1 LVHDENLPP
10 NLHEGMNPAPAAASE
25 IDNSVAADMAA
36 EDMVLEDVVAAG
48 ESQLIE
54 PVAEAAEAVAET
66 EEPVAVDE
74 TSLAEPPAESD
85 DSEVPDEGPLA
96 GLSVE
101 AVQQLGIEQL
111 VLPVIPQRDDEVL
124 AVETEESGTLLIK
137 DDYVAG
143 NLDFSPEGE
152 PHYVPLTGML
162 DEPVA
167 EAAEPVAEAAEPVA
181 EAAEP
186 VAEAA
191 EPVAEVLEPVAQT
204 DEIAIPV
211 ADAAGVSVAEQEV
224 VAELP
229 PVGTDEP
236 AAEQPASPVKGQKP
250 KDTPAPP
257 IDPAAAIEAA
267 LNPAPQQIGGIE
279 ILIQMAE
286 KGEIDAKNIDI
297 IDVTDR
303 FLKAIAAAPKEN
315 LRQSGKIIF
324 QASILLRMKAEA
336 LLAAKV
342 EDEFGFGDDYVDFDI
357 DGSPIMYDANH
368 QPIARQITL
377 ADLERALVRQ
387 TKLRQMR
394 HRRVTLEQLIEALR
408 EAERLEAA
416 RGERKVKPRIA
427 IDGYNE
433 MRDMDDILELAH
445 DEDIEDVISRIERLL
460 STLLDESDLLP
471 LLRIIESLGGRGDW
485 VDAFLAV
492 LFLSNAGKISLQQE
506 KFYGPLFI
514 IRAGTEGQTVL
525 VPPAVPESE
534 EPRAH

>member
-1 LVHDENLPP
+1 
-10 NLHEGMNPAPAAASE
+10 MNPAPAAAPE
-25 IDNSVAADMAA
+25 IDNSAVAGELPLA
-36 EDMVLEDVVAAG
+36 EDMVAADG
-48 ESQLIE
+48 S
-54 PVAEAAEAVAET
+54 P
-66 EEPVAVDE
+66 
-74 TSLAEPPAESD
+74 LAEPTAEVEETVAT
-85 DSEVPDEGPLA
+85 SEDPQPEPTT
-96 GLSVE
+96 E
-101 AVQQLGIEQL
+101 AVQQLAIEQL
-111 VLPVIPQRDDEVL
+111 VLPVISNTDDD
-124 AVETEESGTLLIK
+124 ASTAQTNESQTTLLIK

-143 NLDFSPEGE
+143 NLDFSPEGQ
-152 PHYVPLTGML
+152 PNYVALTEML
-162 DEPVA
+162 EHPVADAAEPVTEVVA
-167 EAAEPVAEAAEPVA
+167 AGESPVAEPVAEASQPVA
-181 EAAEP
+181 EAAQVITVESGLPARTQAP
-186 VAEAA
+186 VQIVPAPAGTKQAAATKEA
-191 EPVAEVLEPVAQT
+191 P
-204 DEIAIPV
+204 
-211 ADAAGVSVAEQEV
+211 
-224 VAELP
+224 
-229 PVGTDEP
+229 
-236 AAEQPASPVKGQKP
+236 
-250 KDTPAPP
+250 PP
-257 IDPAAAIEAA
+257 IDPSAAIEAA

-357 DGSPIMYDANH
+357 DGSPIIYDANH

-408 EAERLEAA
+408 DAERLEAA
-416 RGERKVKPRIA
+416 RGDRKVKPRIA

-460 STLLDESDLLP
+460 TSLLEESELLS

-506 KFYGPLFI
+506 QFYGPLFI
-514 IRAGTEGQTVL
+514 IRAGTEGQTVM